1 MVDAGL
7 KSEYSDVKGNDH
19 LVALIVG
26 AIGMAYVPL
35 ESHNVVGNNSI
46 KDGYKL
52 LKEIAQKLPA
62 GKQKK
67 FGKNFLHY
75 FKTTWLAEDGN
86 FPPEEWNFYLHK
98 GATTNNFNE
107 GYNNR

>member
-46 KDGYKL
+46 KDDFSYNKR
-52 LKEIAQKLPA
+52 LPMSPIIDMN
-62 GKQKK
+62 
-67 FGKNFLHY
+67 KNVIRCFSQ
-75 FKTTWLAEDGN
+75 
-86 FPPEEWNFYLHK
+86 
-98 GATTNNFNE
+98 
-107 GYNNR
+107 R